1 MKILLKL
8 SLVALTLAIGT
19 AALSRE
25 RRFLLD
31 VTNEASDL
39 VSAANS
45 TFEFS
50 WDVGNGKF
58 PVKNKK
64 AANDAI
70 EIIYDETSYL
80 RANYAQLSKL
90 TRHLRFFTYYHPDFS
105 DLARLNAVV
114 TSLTRAIDAA
124 VILRD
129 VTWTYSWFEI
139 IENETMDQADALD
152 EGLQDVKIALI
163 RLDMRITEAIDGS
176 KKLKNFF
183 ESLDGVYMYE
193 VMDKVGPQ
201 INES

>member
-1 MKILLKL
+1 MAAMYFYLNVSYSSDVRNMAAMYFYVNVSYTSRCPPLPLSSPLSPNLHIITAFLIFSILLLK
-8 SLVALTLAIGT
+8 
-19 AALSRE
+19 
-25 RRFLLD
+25 
-31 VTNEASDL
+31 
-39 VSAANS
+39 
-45 TFEFS
+45 
-50 WDVGNGKF
+50 
-58 PVKNKK
+58 
-64 AANDAI
+64 
-70 EIIYDETSYL
+70 
-80 RANYAQLSKL
+80 
-90 TRHLRFFTYYHPDFS
+90 
-105 DLARLNAVV
+105 AVV

>member
-45 TFEFS
+45 KFEIS
-50 WDVGNGKF
+50 WDVGKGKF

-64 AANDAI
+64 AADDAI
-70 EIIYDETSYL
+70 EIIILKT
-80 RANYAQLSKL
+80 RQLKEGYWSL
-90 TRHLRFFTYYHPDFS
+90 TDFTRPIRFYTYHHPDS
-105 DLARLNAVV
+105 NELARLKAVATV
-114 TSLTRAIDAA
+114 LQRAIDAA
-124 VILRD
+124 VILTD
-129 VTWTYSWFEI
+129 VIWPHSWFRI

-152 EGLQDVKIALI
+152 EGLQNVKIALN
-163 RLDMRITEAIDGS
+163 RLEMRIREAKDGLHN
-176 KKLKNFF
+176 LKNSHF
-183 ESLDGVYMYE
+183 DGMYLH
-193 VMDKVGPQ
+193 DLSDTVGPQ